1 MSALHTDERLTLFL
15 EVSPVMDDD
24 LRRIRVA
31 AANKE
36 SLEFELDSAALALE
50 EAITA
55 AAGDG
60 QDVDRIADAAEV
72 PVEDVI
78 KLANPPH
85 LPGPDTR

>member
-1 MSALHTDERLTLFL
+1 
-15 EVSPVMDDD
+15 MDDD

-78 KLANPPH
+78 KLVEIPH
-85 LPGPDTR
+85 LPGPHTK

>member
-1 MSALHTDERLTLFL
+1 
-15 EVSPVMDDD
+15 MDDD